1 MGIRESLPSRVISER
16 TIGPAMPS
24 AELLA
29 AAAKLTKAQAE
40 LREAELE
47 EDSEYFIGP
56 PPPAVVA
63 ETESAN
69 EAERY
74 WKMSLL
80 VHPDKC
86 SHPQAHQAFVKLNKA
101 FNESTIE
108 EIEFCEEVEKEM
120 ARESS
125 KKGAM
130 LPPRP
135 PMR

>member
-1 MGIRESLPSRVISER
+1 
-16 TIGPAMPS
+16 MPS

-69 EAERY
+69 EAERFEEAAY
-74 WKMSLL
+74 AMSLSL
-80 VHPDKC
+80 KTWKIL
-86 SHPQAHQAFVKLNKA
+86 FVQDMK
-101 FNESTIE
+101 
-108 EIEFCEEVEKEM
+108 
-120 ARESS
+120 
-125 KKGAM
+125 
-130 LPPRP
+130 
-135 PMR
+135 